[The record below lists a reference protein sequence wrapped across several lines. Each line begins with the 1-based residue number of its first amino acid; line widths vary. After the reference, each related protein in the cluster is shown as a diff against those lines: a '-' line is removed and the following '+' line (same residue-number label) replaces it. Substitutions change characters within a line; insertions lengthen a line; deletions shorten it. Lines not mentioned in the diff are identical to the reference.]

1 MEAGDT
7 ILLRVRVRVLVLVL
21 RIDKIYYTMIYYNML
36 IQIRKGHVHLQ
47 GAKWN
52 QPCTQAGATER
63 DPNP

>member
-1 MEAGDT
+1 
-7 ILLRVRVRVLVLVL
+7 
-21 RIDKIYYTMIYYNML
+21 MIYYNIL